1 MDTGFKNAFEY
12 KVIYAFTI
20 EDELHKGLVKI
31 GDATL
36 HTSTPVDQLT
46 PGCRELNQASLKR
59 IKSYT
64 NTAGI
69 TPKIL
74 HSEVAIR
81 TIHDKD
87 GSIKMKAFRDH
98 HVHEVLKNSGI
109 QNVQLGES
117 TGKEWFP
124 IDLETAKKAIAA
136 VKNNYA
142 NLSNSDIVK
151 NSPIIFRPEQAACIA
166 KVVKHFK
173 KADRFLINAKMRY
186 GKTLVSLEIVKRCKF
201 KKTIILTHRPVVD
214 AGWYEDFTKIFY
226 GMKDIVYGSKSTGYT
241 VEQLIDSGKNLFI
254 LHQFK
259 IFEALRK
266 LAENLIKMTLYLKQ
280 SGIV

>member
-12 KVIYAFTI
+12 KVIYVFTI

-81 TIHDKD
+81 TIHEKD
-87 GSIKMKAFRDH
+87 GSIKIKAFT
-98 HVHEVLKNSGI
+98 VSPMAS
-109 QNVQLGES
+109 S
-117 TGKEWFP
+117 TC
-124 IDLETAKKAIAA
+124 
-136 VKNNYA
+136 
-142 NLSNSDIVK
+142 
-151 NSPIIFRPEQAACIA
+151 PE
-166 KVVKHFK
+166 
-173 KADRFLINAKMRY
+173 L
-186 GKTLVSLEIVKRCKF
+186 
-201 KKTIILTHRPVVD
+201 
-214 AGWYEDFTKIFY
+214 
-226 GMKDIVYGSKSTGYT
+226 
-241 VEQLIDSGKNLFI
+241 
-254 LHQFK
+254 
-259 IFEALRK
+259 
-266 LAENLIKMTLYLKQ
+266 
-280 SGIV
+280 